1 MHIGR
6 LTAVP
11 ALDRPDLLAAPVAAA
26 LAALDGKLILSDIG
40 VAEIDPALAD
50 TAAFCE
56 QYDVAPAES
65 ANCVVVAGRREGQ
78 TRLAACMVLA
88 TTRADV
94 NGLVKRELD
103 VRKASFAPMD
113 QAVELTGMEY
123 GGITPIGRPADWPV
137 YVDAAVAATERV
149 VIGSGIRRSKLTLP
163 GSALASLPGAVVLSS
178 LGR

>member
-11 ALDRPDLLAAPVAAA
+11 ALDRPDLLAPPVAAA
-26 LAALDGKLILSDIG
+26 LAALDGKVAVADIG

-50 TAAFCE
+50 TVAFCAE
-56 QYDVAPAES
+56 YAVGLSES
-65 ANCVVVAGRREGQ
+65 ANCVIVAGRREGQ
-78 TRLAACMVLA
+78 TRLAACMILA

-94 NGLVKRELD
+94 NGLVKRELN

-123 GGITPIGRPADWPV
+123 GGITPVGLPADWPV
-137 YVDAAVAATERV
+137 YVDAVVAATDRV
-149 VIGSGIRRSKLTLP
+149 VIGSGVRHSKLTLP
-163 GSALASLPGAVVLSS
+163 GAMLASLPGAAVLAD